1 MQVPGNLK
9 QKKNQCTKVFMHM
22 FEMKTDFDLIKR
34 CEILAEDAAA
44 KGESPVGAL
53 ITKNGEIL
61 CEAIEASKNK
71 NDITCHAEVEAIRL
85 AVKKLQ
91 TNDLSGCVI
100 YSTHEPCIMCSY
112 AIRFYKIKKVVYQHA
127 VKNLGGVSSSM
138 PLLISKEVPEHWGDA
153 PEIVHVRNI

>member
-1 MQVPGNLK
+1 
-9 QKKNQCTKVFMHM
+9 M

-53 ITKNGEIL
+53 MTKYGEII
-61 CEAIEASKNK
+61 CEAVEASKNK
-71 NDITCHAEVEAIRL
+71 NDVSCHAEVEAIRL

-91 TNDLSGCVI
+91 TNDLSACVL

-112 AIRFYKIKKVVYQHA
+112 AIRFYKIKKVIYQHA
-127 VKNLGGVSSSM
+127 VNYLGGISSSM
-138 PLLISKEVPEHWGDA
+138 PLLISKEVPPHWSNIPDV
-153 PEIVHVRNI
+153 VHIRNI